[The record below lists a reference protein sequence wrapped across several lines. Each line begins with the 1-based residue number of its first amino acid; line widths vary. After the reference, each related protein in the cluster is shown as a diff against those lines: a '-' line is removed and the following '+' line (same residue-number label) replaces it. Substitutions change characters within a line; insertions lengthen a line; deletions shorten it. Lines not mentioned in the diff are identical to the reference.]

1 MNHRINSRNLPK
13 CIEQLAKEGY
23 TIGIEHSNKF
33 VRITCEGS
41 SLRNLIPFEQIR
53 LNEFGG

>member
-1 MNHRINSRNLPK
+1 MNHRINSRNIPK

-23 TIGIEHSNKF
+23 TIDMEHSNKI

-41 SLRNLIPFEQIR
+41 SLRNLIPFGQTK

>member
-23 TIGIEHSNKF
+23 AIDIEHCKKLI
-33 VRITCEGS
+33 RITYEGNT
-41 SLRNLIPFEQIR
+41 LGNLIPFGQTR